1 MSGEAKGRLG
11 VISGPSG
18 SGKTSI
24 CRALARDPQVFFSVS
39 ATTRPKRP
47 GEVEGV
53 DYWFLPEEEF
63 RAKASR
69 GEFLEWAQYN
79 GRFYGTLRKPV
90 EDAIGAGKVALLEI
104 ELQGATRLRED
115 GVEGTYI
122 FIEPPSMEVLEER
135 LRKRGT
141 ETEEEIRKRLEI
153 ARREWTQAR
162 SGDVYDHFVRND
174 DLERAGRE
182 VRALL
187 GLEEEGGS

>member
-1 MSGEAKGRLG
+1 LSGEAKGRLG

>member
-1 MSGEAKGRLG
+1 MSGESKGRLG

-24 CRALARDPQVFFSVS
+24 CRALARDPRVFFSVS
-39 ATTRPKRP
+39 ATTRPRRP

-63 RAKASR
+63 RARAAR
-69 GEFLEWAQYN
+69 GEFLEWAEYN
-79 GRFYGTLRKPV
+79 GRFYGTPRKPV
-90 EDAIGAGKVALLEI
+90 EEAIRAGKTALLEI

-115 GVEGTYI
+115 GVEGIYI

-141 ETEEEIRKRLEI
+141 EKEEEIRRRLEI

-162 SGDVYDHFVRND
+162 EGKVYDHFVRND
-174 DLERAGRE
+174 DLERAVGE
-182 VRALL
+182 VRAIL
-187 GLEEEGGS
+187 GLEEEGRS

>member
-1 MSGEAKGRLG
+1 MPDENKGRLG

-24 CRALARDPQVFFSVS
+24 CRALARDPRVFFSVS
-39 ATTRPKRP
+39 ATTRPRRP

-53 DYWFLPEEEF
+53 DYWFLSEEEF
-63 RAKASR
+63 RARASR

-79 GRFYGTLRKPV
+79 GRFYGTPRKPV
-90 EDAIGAGKVALLEI
+90 EEAIRAGKVALLEI
-104 ELQGATRLRED
+104 ELQGATRLREN
-115 GVEGTYI
+115 GVEGIYV

-162 SGDVYDHFVRND
+162 AGKIYDYFVRND
-174 DLERAGRE
+174 ELERAERE
-182 VRALL
+182 VRAIL